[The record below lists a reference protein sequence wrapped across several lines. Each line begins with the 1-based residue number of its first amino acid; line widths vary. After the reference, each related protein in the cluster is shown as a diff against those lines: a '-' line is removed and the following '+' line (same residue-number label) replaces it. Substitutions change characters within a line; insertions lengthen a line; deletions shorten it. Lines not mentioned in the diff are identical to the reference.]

1 MTWSLNA
8 NVISRDMVTDSYIPT
23 RWYDNPFALKA
34 VQASTRTRSATL
46 TWRHCSKGWPRRTWR
61 SWAPCPIAVRCSPH
75 SKAFICAP
83 RKASFP
89 MVQFRLDDMM
99 RSFIHIV
106 RNNFPMMCPHDVE
119 EISQN
124 LSQNQDPWRTWDDRF
139 LTSIFSN
146 FRDDFLHHV
155 NAFVHH
161 AFENPKFA
169 IAYSQRRG

>member
-1 MTWSLNA
+1 MDASASL
-8 NVISRDMVTDSYIPT
+8 VIGGFWILFHIYVWVGRSSTSKYELVLVYHIGLPPHRSTTGLPQVYLPPT
-23 RWYDNPFALKA
+23 TQ
-34 VQASTRTRSATL
+34 VSHESSTVYR
-46 TWRHCSKGWPRRTWR
+46 
-61 SWAPCPIAVRCSPH
+61 
-75 SKAFICAP
+75 
-83 RKASFP
+83 
-89 MVQFRLDDMM
+89 VQFRLDDMM